1 MVKYRELTFEDYAA
15 MLRRRRWLILIPALL
30 GAIAG
35 YALSWHLPKKYTS
48 HTLILVEQP
57 TVPDSYVKPVV
68 SEDLNQRLASMQE
81 QILSRTRL
89 QHLIEQFGLYGNA
102 TKRVP
107 MEDAVEQLR
116 KAISVTPLNPMAG
129 TRSAELPGFNVDVTL
144 GEGRLAQQI
153 CKEITS
159 MFMEQNVHLRQQQ
172 AEDTTQFLAKQLDDA
187 KAKLDDQDA
196 KLAELQS
203 RYVGE
208 LPEDDKTN
216 LTLLAGMTPQLEAAT
231 QALNQAQ
238 QDKAFTESLL
248 NQQLTAWQSS
258 KGGQNS
264 QTLEQQLR
272 ELQNQLLS
280 EQGHYTEDYPDV
292 VKLKNDIALVQ
303 KKLADASTQVHAQP
317 NEQQVR
323 VATNESPE
331 IQQFRARLHQIDLT
345 IRQKA
350 HEQEELQRQIKVL
363 QSRIQSSPM
372 IQQQFKAL
380 TRDYQTALSFYNDL
394 LKKRNES
401 QMATELERHQQGEQ
415 FRVLDP
421 PSLPERPS
429 FPKPPLF
436 GLGGLG
442 AGLVLGLGLVRL
454 TEWRDKS
461 IRTKRDI
468 EIYLDV
474 PTLALLPSM
483 GPSRE
488 KKNGNCKVVAAT
500 KRSVFSL
507 HVSS

>member
-1 MVKYRELTFEDYAA
+1 MVKHRELSFEDYAA
-15 MLRRRRWLILIPALL
+15 MFRRRRWLILIPALL
-30 GAIAG
+30 GAVAG
-35 YALSWHLPKKYTS
+35 YALSRYLPKKYTS

-89 QHLIEQFGLYGNA
+89 QHLIEQFGFYGNDA
-102 TKRVP
+102 KRVS
-107 MEDAVEQLR
+107 MEDAVERLR
-116 KAISVTPLNPMAG
+116 KAILVTPLNPMAG

-144 GEGRLAQQI
+144 GEARLAQQI

-159 MFMEQNVHLRQQQ
+159 MFMEQNLHLRQQH

-187 KAKLDDQDA
+187 KAKLD
-196 KLAELQS
+196 
-203 RYVGE
+203 
-208 LPEDDKTN
+208 
-216 LTLLAGMTPQLEAAT
+216 AAT

-248 NQQLTAWQSS
+248 NQQLAAWQSS

-264 QTLEQQLR
+264 QTLEQQLQD
-272 ELQNQLLS
+272 LQNQLLS

-303 KKLADASTQVHAQP
+303 KKLADVSTRVHAQP
-317 NEQQVR
+317 NQQQLR
-323 VATNESPE
+323 VAGNEPPE

-350 HEQEELQRQIKVL
+350 HEQEELQRQIKLL

-415 FRVLDP
+415 FRVLYP